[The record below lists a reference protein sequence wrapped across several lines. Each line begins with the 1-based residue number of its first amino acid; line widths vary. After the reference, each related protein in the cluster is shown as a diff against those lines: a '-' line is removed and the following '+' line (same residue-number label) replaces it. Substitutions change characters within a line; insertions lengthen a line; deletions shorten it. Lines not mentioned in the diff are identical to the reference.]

1 MRSYGRRRTYF
12 ATAVAGTHGD
22 IQGIF
27 ETKAYLCLR
36 YIYIVEHDVEDR
48 LGLSTLEHKG
58 CLLHIVTLVK
68 LHAFYQY
75 IARALWVYSDVVHQ
89 FSIITQIAADDV
101 LALQQMHTPE
111 RRVGNAN
118 HGIILLLRG
127 KLQCGALLQFDIDI
141 AGQHDRSL
149 NIIGTRGNH
158 NFCSLHGR
166 SLPDGLGKG
175 SPAVSLSIVLR
186 MQDILLPRDLF

>member
-1 MRSYGRRRTYF
+1 MM
-12 ATAVAGTHGD
+12 
-22 IQGIF
+22 
-27 ETKAYLCLR
+27 
-36 YIYIVEHDVEDR
+36 
-48 LGLSTLEHKG
+48 
-58 CLLHIVTLVK
+58 
-68 LHAFYQY
+68 
-75 IARALWVYSDVVHQ
+75 
-89 FSIITQIAADDV
+89 FSLFSRCT
-101 LALQQMHTPE
+101 TPE

-175 SPAVSLSIVLR
+175 SPAVNLSIVLSSQPADKQSLFCYSCTGSVSKDTVAKSYPLLLYGRRQMTGIFVLGMR
-186 MQDILLPRDLF
+186 MLPQFTNRAFAVRQQNARHTAAKRFVLVFIG

>member
-1 MRSYGRRRTYF
+1 MMFSLFSRC
-12 ATAVAGTHGD
+12 TH
-22 IQGIF
+22 Q
-27 ETKAYLCLR
+27 K
-36 YIYIVEHDVEDR
+36 
-48 LGLSTLEHKG
+48 
-58 CLLHIVTLVK
+58 
-68 LHAFYQY
+68 
-75 IARALWVYSDVVHQ
+75 
-89 FSIITQIAADDV
+89 
-101 LALQQMHTPE
+101 

-127 KLQCGALLQFDIDI
+127 KLQCGALLQFDTDI

-175 SPAVSLSIVLR
+175 SPAVSLSIVLSSQPADKQSLFCYSCTGSVSKDTVPKSYPLLLYGRRQMTGIFVLGMR
-186 MQDILLPRDLF
+186 MLTAVHQPCVRCEATECKTYCCQEICFSFHWLSALINCYYLNI